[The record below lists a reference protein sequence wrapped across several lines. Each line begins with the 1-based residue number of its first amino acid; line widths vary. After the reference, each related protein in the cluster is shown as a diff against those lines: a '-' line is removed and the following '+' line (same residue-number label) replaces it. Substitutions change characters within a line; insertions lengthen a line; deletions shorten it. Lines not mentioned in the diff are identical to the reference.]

1 MELAITHL
9 PFSFDCPEKLL
20 KKMMEEKQDTNV
32 SPAVSPAKDVAVV
45 SFSVA
50 LNE

>member
-20 KKMMEEKQDTNV
+20 KNTIEEKQGTNV
-32 SPAVSPAKDVAVV
+32 SPAAAAPAKDVAVV
-45 SFSVA
+45 
-50 LNE
+50 